1 MQEKGEQQQIHT
13 YIYRNDEKNGSERN
27 RSSQKWEMIHGEDT
41 GFVIKKKKRERG
53 RDCKYQRYREYIKEE
68 LPGKGAGMK
77 LCHQD
82 QEQLSSDRNYQGIS
96 DSVRQSAHGCCP
108 VCSQRTCS
116 TAAIFT

>member
-1 MQEKGEQQQIHT
+1 MKQKLSEMGDDT
-13 YIYRNDEKNGSERN
+13 RGRYRLCD
-27 RSSQKWEMIHGEDT
+27 
-41 GFVIKKKKRERG
+41 KKKKKERERG